1 MKKVF
6 ILVSPL
12 FIAIIIFA
20 TVTYFLN
27 KTSGKGALQVTSFPE
42 SNVYLNGKLVGKTPL
57 CIGTEK
63 CKIQDMLAI
72 GEYVVKLVPV
82 EKEFKPF
89 DAKISINKS
98 TLTVVDRTF
107 SSGASSSGSIITLAP
122 IINKKDAELLVISLP
137 TSSNVLLDS
146 NRVGS
151 TPLLLKNLTESDHD
165 LQVTKD
171 GYSDK
176 LIKIRTALGYEL
188 TSLIFLGVNPNFST
202 TSSELKNETKDSSK
216 EATESATISSPKVLI
231 LNTPTGFLRVRE
243 EGSTGSLEIGRV
255 SPGEVYELIDE
266 KEGWF
271 KIKLNSPAG
280 EDKTGWVSGQYAKKE

>member
-27 KTSGKGALQVTSFPE
+27 KTSGKGAIQVTSFPE
-42 SNVYLNGKLVGKTPL
+42 SNVYLNGKLIGKTPL

-63 CKIQDMLAI
+63 CKIQNMLAI
-72 GEYVVKLVPV
+72 GEYTIKLVPV
-82 EKEFKPF
+82 AKEFKPY

-122 IINKKDAELLVISLP
+122 IPNKNDAELLVISLP

-165 LQVTKD
+165 LHVTKD

-176 LIKIRTALGYEL
+176 LIKIRTALGYKL
-188 TSLIFLGVNPNFST
+188 TSLVYLGVNPNFST
-202 TSSELKNETKDSSK
+202 ASAELKSENKDSSK
-216 EATESATISSPKVLI
+216 EATESATISFPKVLI

-243 EGSTGSLEIGRV
+243 KGSISSLEIGRV
-255 SPGEVYELIDE
+255 LPGEAFELLDE
-266 KEGWF
+266 KDGWLE
-271 KIKLNSPAG
+271 IKLASPSG
-280 EDKTGWVSGQYAKKE
+280 EGKTGWISGQYAKRE

>member
-12 FIAIIIFA
+12 LIAIIIFVG
-20 TVTYFLN
+20 VTYFLN

-42 SNVYLNGKLVGKTPL
+42 SNVYLNEKLIGKTPF

-63 CKIQDMLAI
+63 CKLQDMLKI
-72 GEYVVKLVPV
+72 GEYSIKLVPV
-82 EKEFKPF
+82 EKEFKPY

-107 SSGASSSGSIITLAP
+107 SSGASSSGSIITLDP
-122 IINKKDAELLVISLP
+122 ILNKKDAELLVISLP
-137 TSSNVLLDS
+137 TSSNVFLDS

-165 LQVTKD
+165 LHVTKD

-176 LIKIRTALGYEL
+176 LIKIRATSGYKL

-202 TSSELKNETKDSSK
+202 TSAGLESETKDSSK

-243 EGSTGSLEIGRV
+243 RGSISSLEIDRV
-255 SPGEVYELIDE
+255 LPGEAYELLDE
-266 KEGWF
+266 KDGWF
-271 KIKLNSPAG
+271 EIKLASPSG
-280 EDKTGWVSGQYAKKE
+280 EHKTGWVSTQYAKRE